1 MNRAIRLLLAA
12 VFLLNCTACKARGNI
27 LPTEVRYGEVDGQ
40 KLLLDAYQPPK
51 PAETL
56 RPAVILIHGGGW
68 AAGNRS
74 DYRDMGKWLASQ
86 GYVAFAIS
94 YRLVQKDHNQWPA
107 QLNDV
112 QRAVRWIRAHAK
124 DYQIDPERIGAF
136 GGSAGGHLVACLGT
150 MDTLDNSDPALA
162 AFSSR
167 VTCVVDMC
175 GPTDLTEDF
184 EPKVAKGKWCN
195 EIVENLLG
203 GKERK
208 GAREASPLFHVDRR
222 TPPFLIFHGRKDDIV
237 PLDQS
242 ERLLTALKAADVPA
256 ELVVFDGGHAIEKQE
271 ELLDFVT
278 RTDRFLKT
286 HLKP

>member
-1 MNRAIRLLLAA
+1 MNRVIRFLLAA
-12 VFLLNCTACKARGNI
+12 LFLLNCTACKAGENI

-51 PAETL
+51 TAETL
-56 RPAVILIHGGGW
+56 RPAVVLIHGGGW

-94 YRLVQKDHNQWPA
+94 YRLVQKDRNQWPA

-112 QRAVRWIRAHAK
+112 QRAIRWIRAHAK

-167 VTCVVDMC
+167 VSCVVDMC

-184 EPKVAKGKWCN
+184 EPKVAQGKWCN